1 MISVIDSWGCGQNR
15 GSSSELPGINTEVAS
30 KRSRSTSRIC
40 SSDNLEAPV
49 SITFDDIDDAELE
62 CVREGLFR
70 SGAVACR
77 RKIND

>member
-1 MISVIDSWGCGQNR
+1 MISVINSWRCGQNR

-40 SSDNLEAPV
+40 SSDNLEAPE

-62 CVREGLFR
+62 CVREGILR
-70 SGAVACR
+70 SGR
-77 RKIND
+77 TFDYLEL